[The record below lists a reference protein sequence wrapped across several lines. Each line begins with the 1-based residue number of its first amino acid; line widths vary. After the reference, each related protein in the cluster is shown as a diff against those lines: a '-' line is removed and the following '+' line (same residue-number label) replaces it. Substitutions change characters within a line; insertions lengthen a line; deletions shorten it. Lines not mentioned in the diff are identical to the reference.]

1 MSLDD
6 HLIHTCTIEN
16 PAGGGDNAYNNAVP
30 AYDRPLE
37 LVRCRLIETR
47 ERLWRDE
54 RQESV
59 IQSFYRLMVRAD
71 VVLMERARITLVTV
85 DGESSSDVYLV
96 TEVLVRRGRNNHH
109 KSAVLERIS

>member
-16 PAGGGDNAYNNAVP
+16 PARNATSAYNNARTD
-30 AYDRPLE
+30 YDRPLE
-37 LVRCRLIETR
+37 QVCCRLIETR
-47 ERLWRDE
+47 ERLWNGE
-54 RQESV
+54 RQESI